1 MAAAFV
7 ANLCL
12 AGVMLVVRGAGVH
25 GTETALAAT
34 ARLAFFWFWTAYAG
48 GALASLFG
56 PAFLPLKQHG
66 REFGLAFAAALSVH
80 LGLVGWLCFIGAAP
94 ARGVFV
100 FFGTAAAFAFLLA
113 FFSFG
118 DLHKLLGAKGW
129 RLLRIVGMNFIL
141 YAFLSDF
148 MRNPLHGGTK
158 RLVEYLPFTV
168 MAIAAPLLR
177 VADWTLRRHGPDW
190 MRPADSRMPKA

>member
-1 MAAAFV
+1 MGAAFV

-12 AGVMLVVRGAGVH
+12 AGVILLPRGTGVH

-80 LGLVGWLCFIGAAP
+80 LSLVGWLCLIGAAP
-94 ARGVFV
+94 GRGVFI
-100 FFGTAAAFAFLLA
+100 FFGIAAAFTFLLA
-113 FFSFG
+113 ALSFG

-129 RLLRIVGMNFIL
+129 QALRIVGMNFIL
-141 YAFLSDF
+141 YAFLKDF
-148 MRNPLHGGTK
+148 TRGPLLGGTK
-158 RLVEYLPFTV
+158 HLVEYLPFTV
-168 MAIAAPLLR
+168 IAIAAPLLR
-177 VADWTLRRHGPDW
+177 LADWTLRRHGPNW
-190 MRPADSRMPKA
+190 MRPVDSRIPKA